1 MLSSLNSSTA
11 SASLADTSA
20 SALEAA
26 AILDNTA
33 ALDGTVQPAMQS
45 TIRSTAVQ
53 TTTTELAFQD
63 VLAKGTAEGEADP
76 LFVDGINQPEV
87 QVEAT
92 GEPEIDAEQWL
103 LNALDQQLAQLQV
116 RDAQTPVGATTLS
129 NPRERELS
137 LPLLAANSAGTAE
150 RIQRAINTAD
160 STAAQ
165 AANGAS
171 VSGSALM
178 SSEHSAA
185 QTAQTTT
192 QTESVKDE
200 SVKAG
205 AVTTESVAE
214 KYLATTSPALA
225 LWVNRSSSAAGENVQ
240 VNQTQNSAEILLAE
254 SGALTGMTADS
265 LALSTERAAS
275 SLHSPL
281 ASGATMGIGDK
292 AVQESGFQSVLKL
305 PTAEAKWGEQL
316 LHTLRDQV
324 QVQLQQRI
332 QNATIRLDPPELGS
346 LEIFLSHESG
356 RLNVHI
362 NASQADVARL
372 LQQTSDRLRQELAG
386 GQFTQVNVQTSN
398 DGQSGQQQSRHGA
411 SGLGIEEIIQ
421 ANIQTNGQP
430 ATDKAR
436 FQTGQSSDVL
446 ITV

>member
-1 MLSSLNSSTA
+1 MLSSLNSSMA
-11 SASLADTSA
+11 SASLADASA
-20 SALEAA
+20 SALETA

-33 ALDGTVQPAMQS
+33 ALDGTVQPVIQS
-45 TIRSTAVQ
+45 TIHSITAVW
-53 TTTTELAFQD
+53 TTTTEPAFQD
-63 VLAKGTAEGEADP
+63 VLAKGAAEGEADP

-103 LNALDQQLAQLQV
+103 FNALDQQLAQLQV
-116 RDAQTPVGATTLS
+116 RDAQTPVDASTLS

-150 RIQRAINTAD
+150 RIQRGINTAD

-165 AANGAS
+165 TANVAS
-171 VSGSALM
+171 VSESALA
-178 SSEHSAA
+178 SSENPATQAA
-185 QTAQTTT
+185 QSTT
-192 QTESVKDE
+192 QTEPVK
-200 SVKAG
+200 
-205 AVTTESVAE
+205 TESVAE
-214 KYLATTSPALA
+214 KYLATASPALA
-225 LWVNRSSSAAGENVQ
+225 LWVNRSSPATGENVQ
-240 VNQTQNSAEILLAE
+240 SNQTQNSAEILLAE
-254 SGALTGMTADS
+254 SGTLTGLTADS
-265 LALSTERAAS
+265 LALHTERAAS

-411 SGLGIEEIIQ
+411 RGLGIEDIIQ